1 MRHRPLSQRPHS
13 RRHSSLAFCPAA
25 PVAAGHGSP
34 SQKEEVVGALGGTRW
49 PACGADRGL
58 LAARPSSP
66 ARLSSP
72 ARPSSPARR
81 IRPIR
86 TLLELEPTGT
96 DPDPAGSKT
105 RRRFFKLAEEEG
117 DKTSSAPPA
126 SASAIYP
133 TPSSRTS
140 SRSSPPRKPAP
151 SPASSPLTAAQVS

>member
-1 MRHRPLSQRPHS
+1 MAVWVAVHS
-13 RRHSSLAFCPAA
+13 LLHSFVQAEAA
-25 PVAAGHGSP
+25 S
-34 SQKEEVVGALGGTRW
+34 RW